1 MSDSE
6 DLIKQFTIWQYER
19 LNALGGSIWAEAEDE
34 QVALNKSKRP
44 DSTGRTRHRVVMQVS
59 SLWKLT
65 EPDE

>member
-1 MSDSE
+1 MSE
-6 DLIKQFTIWQYER
+6 DLIKQFTIWQYEKTTVNR
-19 LNALGGSIWAEAEDE
+19 TVWVDAKDE
-34 QVALNKSKRP
+34 QVAHTKSKKP